1 MVILQNIKVY
11 YKRGCHEGDERVSK
25 ASQEN
30 NIPTKIIQE
39 NAGIFSN
46 FIYRALIK
54 WLIFEFFQ
62 HDLNQQMSFLSSSKG
77 QKFKEKL

>member
-1 MVILQNIKVY
+1 MNGSVFIFKYITKEDVMKEMRDL
-11 YKRGCHEGDERVSK
+11 DVSK

-46 FIYRALIK
+46 FIYRAFSNI
-54 WLIFEFFQ
+54 I
-62 HDLNQQMSFLSSSKG
+62 
-77 QKFKEKL
+77 

>member
-1 MVILQNIKVY
+1 MNGSVFIFKYITKEDVMKEMRDL
-11 YKRGCHEGDERVSK
+11 DVSK

-54 WLIFEFFQ
+54 YRAFSNII
-62 HDLNQQMSFLSSSKG
+62 
-77 QKFKEKL
+77 